1 MLYQFLLDDVA
12 RKQIK
17 PNQLKKKGDEVE
29 YIEDRQG
36 NTNIKNKSHLIR
48 TLSSKAP
55 KTQQNDHI
63 RMHTMA
69 RSHKPHG
76 SEEERSD
83 ENSRG
88 YHQQNMPATTF
99 GAILEKEPMSA
110 TSTDS
115 KRLTM

>member
-12 RKQIK
+12 RKQVK
-17 PNQLKKKGDEVE
+17 PEQLKKGEEVE

-48 TLSSKAP
+48 TLSSKTP
-55 KTQQNDHI
+55 KQSPSIDSF
-63 RMHTMA
+63 RMHNIQRVLRDEDEPSSPVHNPEFSPVQTY
-69 RSHKPHG
+69 G
-76 SEEERSD
+76 STFER
-83 ENSRG
+83 
-88 YHQQNMPATTF
+88 
-99 GAILEKEPMSA
+99 EPMSA